1 MLSCS
6 GHRKIPE
13 WAIAE
18 ISIVENTS
26 TIKINPKE
34 KDDQQMPVREPR
46 KKEENATRPPLPR
59 FTRETTV
66 QKVPTANYAWNSRNP
81 EKVALAYTTDS
92 LWRNQAEVPNGR
104 AEIVQFL
111 KRKWVIA
118 PLKTCRSTNR
128 SASIIGHLVALLMDI
143 RS

>member
-6 GHRKIPE
+6 RHWKIPE

-46 KKEENATRPPLPR
+46 KEEENATRPPLPR

-66 QKVPTANYAWNSRNP
+66 QRFARPTMP
-81 EKVALAYTTDS
+81 
-92 LWRNQAEVPNGR
+92 GIR
-104 AEIVQFL
+104 AIL
-111 KRKWVIA
+111 RKWLWPIRLIHSGETK
-118 PLKTCRSTNR
+118 PRSR
-128 SASIIGHLVALLMDI
+128 MDE
-143 RS
+143 RKSFNF